1 MLQKSSTA
9 LIREAI
15 KSVQAAL
22 QPTFIPFSCH
32 VKPARS
38 VATCFTN
45 SCCPEQVEPFDHV
58 SGKKNKLLF
67 LHRFWDFC
75 VFLGRWSRQSVS
87 QSSTF
92 STRTG
97 RFLLTW
103 TGEDSRLRHPNRDS
117 CSDCSAEMWATSL
130 TSRTSPLF
138 YLPAYINT
146 HELWASTKYTK
157 LCSVS

>member
-22 QPTFIPFSCH
+22 QPAFIPFH
-32 VKPARS
+32 VMSNLRS

-45 SCCPEQVEPFDHV
+45 GCCPEKTPNCPV
-58 SGKKNKLLF
+58 F

-157 LCSVS
+157 LYSVSQG